1 MQGDRAVRSKAELA
15 LCRIAHQQN
24 RSPCCREQN
33 QTLKMHA
40 CFPKTP
46 KIAQSLKMRDRGS
59 VRRAVRIAPLRLPFG
74 ALPGPKLESF
84 GTNRSSNRSP
94 YHPHTYPPPPYT
106 QVRRPSCE
114 GTVAGRPQTRGLR
127 RHRLGRRSQ
136 VQGRDGPYDARRGA
150 STLCSR
156 ARPELGRGEHLDRKL
171 VQELTGGRR
180 GSPATWCCSCRAC
193 P

>member
-46 KIAQSLKMRDRGS
+46 KIAQTSKCEIVDPSAARSGSRLSVSPS
-59 VRRAVRIAPLRLPFG
+59 VRFRVQNWNR
-74 ALPGPKLESF
+74 F